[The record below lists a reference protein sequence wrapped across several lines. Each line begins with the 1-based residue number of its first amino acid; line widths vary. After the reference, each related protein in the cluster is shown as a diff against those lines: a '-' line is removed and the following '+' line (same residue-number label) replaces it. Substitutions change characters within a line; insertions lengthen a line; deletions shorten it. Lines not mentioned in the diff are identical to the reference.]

1 MGNDEKV
8 DGIKKAIEELQ
19 SSVDIRK
26 KSKERWKRRLKNLRN
41 G

>member
-8 DGIKKAIEELQ
+8 DGVNKAIEEFQ
-19 SSVDIRK
+19 SSVDIRE
-26 KSKERWKRRLKNLRN
+26 KSNERWKRRLKNLRN